1 MTRHTFLL
9 IVGMDIQSTNKLLG
23 MLGSRIKQLRI
34 NQRLSQAVLAEHC
47 GLQKANLS
55 RIESGKTN
63 ITMLTLLSIAEGLH
77 VTVAELFSEL
87 HEEVGEKTG
96 STRDQVAMQEA

>member
-1 MTRHTFLL
+1 
-9 IVGMDIQSTNKLLG
+9 MDTQSTNKLLA

-77 VTVAELFSEL
+77 VTVAELFQDL
-87 HEEVGEKTG
+87 QEEVP
-96 STRDQVAMQEA
+96 SQQVEAKEAVEVE